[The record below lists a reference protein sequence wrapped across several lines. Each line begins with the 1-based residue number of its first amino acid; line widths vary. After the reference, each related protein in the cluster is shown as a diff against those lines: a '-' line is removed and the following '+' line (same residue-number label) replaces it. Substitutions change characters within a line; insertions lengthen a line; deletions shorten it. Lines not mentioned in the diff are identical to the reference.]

1 MTAISPLRRVCC
13 TASRVLSFGR
23 TAVQDCERLL
33 DNIRALIAEP
43 NMRMLGGNDEDDA
56 EKQMSAGKLKV
67 QRGAAVGR
75 RGEKSAKPLM
85 SIESLAPA

>member
-1 MTAISPLRRVCC
+1 ME
-13 TASRVLSFGR
+13 
-23 TAVQDCERLL
+23 DCERLL

-43 NMRMLGGNDEDDA
+43 NMSMLGGNDEEDA
-56 EKQMSAGKLKV
+56 EKQMSAGKPKV

-85 SIESLAPA
+85 SIESLAPEGGRDYRSGGSQFRRQDYW